1 MPLAELL
8 ETRAEQVP
16 PEIVRGERDFAAEP
30 VDTSWAP
37 SAEARI
43 LDAFAQM
50 PGLALISLGV
60 ECRSTMCRLQ
70 AASPVSQDGASRS
83 FNILVDSI
91 GLGSRWRMAV
101 IDPSG
106 ALQSVAYLRRE
117 DIAP

>member
-1 MPLAELL
+1 MPMAELL

-16 PEIVRGERDFAAEP
+16 PELVRGEREFAAEP
-30 VDTSWAP
+30 VDASWAP

-50 PGLALISLGV
+50 PGLALISLDV

-70 AASPVSQDGASRS
+70 AASPASQDGASRS
-83 FNILVDSI
+83 FNILMDSS
-91 GLGSRWRMAV
+91 GLETRWQMAV

-106 ALQSVAYLRRE
+106 ALQSVAYLRRV
-117 DIAP
+117 DVAP